1 MKYFV
6 FFLSFLFSFNAYS
19 GADSTSVKTRYAVA
33 EKLATAIRFKTISAL
48 EPEDFQ
54 YGEFSKLHAYLA
66 DAFPLA
72 HDRLQVEVIND
83 YSLLFTWQGQNPSL
97 KPVLFMAHM
106 DVVPVEAA
114 SEEDWLEDPFAGVVK
129 DGFVWGRGTMDDKY
143 RVVTMLEA
151 VERLLEQGYEP
162 ERTLYL
168 AFGHDEEIGGDEGA
182 GKISEHLQQLGVQ
195 LEAVFD
201 EGLAVA
207 EDVIPGIKEPLAL
220 VGTAAKGSLNL
231 LLTVKGEG
239 GHSSAPPSETPIGIL
254 SRAISRLQ
262 QNPFK
267 PRLTSTTR
275 ESMEILT
282 ERMGGK
288 YKFAMRHYGLFKK
301 KILKKLS
308 EDQATD
314 VLIRTKLVPTIIA
327 GGEKN
332 NVLPR
337 QATAVLNVR
346 ILNGETDQTVI
357 DYVRKVIKDDRV
369 EISQYGVYTPPSP
382 ETPTDTWV
390 YDALKTTILQTF
402 PDALV
407 VPALFPGATDARHY
421 SNLTTN
427 IFRFAPQVVNRES
440 AQLVHNVNERIG
452 VEVLEKSI
460 SFYVALVLNTCGSA
474 EIEQLADLEEAFYG
488 IISE

>member
-1 MKYFV
+1 MGTR
-6 FFLSFLFSFNAYS
+6 A
-19 GADSTSVKTRYAVA
+19 GAV
-33 EKLATAIRFKTISAL
+33 EKLAAVVRYETVSAL
-48 EPEDFQ
+48 DSANFR
-54 YGEFSKLHAYLA
+54 YSEFERLHAYLA
-66 DAFPLA
+66 QAFPLV
-72 HDRLQVEVIND
+72 HERLQVEVINN
-83 YSLLFTWQGQNPSL
+83 YSLLYTWAGQDEQL
-97 KPVLFMAHM
+97 KPVLFTAHM

-114 SEEDWLEDPFAGVVK
+114 SEEEWLEEPFAGIVK
-129 DGFVWGRGTMDDKY
+129 DGYVWGRGTMDDKY
-143 RVVTMLEA
+143 RVVAMLEA

-182 GKISEHLQQLGVQ
+182 GKISEHLQQLDVQ

-207 EDVIPGIKEPLAL
+207 ERVIPGIKEPLAL

-231 LLTVKGEG
+231 LLTVNGTG
-239 GHSSAPPSETPIGIL
+239 GHSSAPPAETPISIL

-275 ESMEILT
+275 ESLEILT

-288 YKFAMRHYGLFKK
+288 YRFAMRHYGLFKK
-301 KILKKLS
+301 KILKKLAS
-308 EDQATD
+308 DQATD

-337 QATAVLNVR
+337 QASAVLNVR
-346 ILNGETDQTVI
+346 ILNGENDQTVL

-382 ETPTDTWV
+382 ETPTNTWV
-390 YDALKTTILQTF
+390 YDALKTTIQQSF

-421 SNLTTN
+421 DSLTSN
-427 IFRFAPQVVNRES
+427 IFRFAPQVVDRES
-440 AQLVHNVNERIG
+440 AQLVHNVNERLALS
-452 VEVLEKSI
+452 VLERSI
-460 SFYVALVLNTCGSA
+460 SFYATLVRNTCGSA
-474 EIEQLADLEEAFYG
+474 ELEHLADAEAAILG
-488 IISE
+488 IDTE

>member
-1 MKYFV
+1 MKYFI
-6 FFLSFLFSFNAYS
+6 FLLTFLFSFKAYS
-19 GADSTSVKTRYAVA
+19 GPDSTSVNPSYAVA
-33 EKLATAIRFKTISAL
+33 EKLATAVRFKTISAL
-48 EPEDFQ
+48 ESEDFQ
-54 YGEFSKLHAYLA
+54 YVEFTKLHAYLA

-72 HDRLQVEVIND
+72 HERLQVEVINN
-83 YSLLFTWQGQNPSL
+83 YSLLFTWQGHNSAL

-114 SEEDWLEDPFAGVVK
+114 SEEDWLEEPFAGVVK

-207 EDVIPGIKEPLAL
+207 EDIIPGIKEPLAL

-254 SRAISRLQ
+254 SRAISRLH

-301 KILKKLS
+301 KILKKLA

-357 DYVRKVIKDDRV
+357 DYVRKVIKDERV
-369 EISQYGVYTPPSP
+369 EISQYGIYTPPSP

-390 YDALKTTILQTF
+390 YDALKTTILHTF

-421 SNLTTN
+421 SNLTSN

-452 VEVLEKSI
+452 VDVLEKSI
-460 SFYVALVLNTCGSA
+460 GFYTTLVLNTCGSA
-474 EIEQLADLEEAFYG
+474 EIEHLADLEDAFYG